1 MRCSFAPT
9 CSDFRDFNT
18 KELAIW
24 RWRKSLTKRKSVLA
38 KPENK
43 EMRLALV
50 NGCRHDESGIRGTE
64 PGFGWPPP
72 PSGLNEALRKA

>member
-1 MRCSFAPT
+1 MRCSFAPA

-43 EMRLALV
+43 EMRLALG
-50 NGCRHDESGIRGTE
+50 NGCRHDESASAGQSPVLVGL
-64 PGFGWPPP
+64 PGP
-72 PSGLNEALRKA
+72 AA